1 MTTVDALKALYVKKG
16 GALTDTYTG
25 IAGGAKVGN
34 YVTIP
39 DMIQAITQLEAVS
52 LPAVGT
58 DDNGKVLTV
67 SGGAWSAVTP
77 TPELPAVNADD
88 NGKVLKVTDGAWGIG
103 TDLTE

>member
-1 MTTVDALKALYVKKG
+1 MTTVDALKVLYVKKG

-39 DMIQAITQLEAVS
+39 DMILAITQLEAVS
-52 LPAVGT
+52 
-58 DDNGKVLTV
+58 
-67 SGGAWSAVTP
+67 
-77 TPELPAVNADD
+77 LPAVNADD
-88 NGKVLKVTDGAWGIG
+88 NGKVLKVADGAWGIG